1 MDPGFCEATTES
13 KLKSDWQGSQC
24 VSREGLSLTHLPW
37 GVCLFIAVLY
47 GFKKITNFSGGK
59 NGVLF
64 HYKEFK

>member
-1 MDPGFCEATTES
+1 M
-13 KLKSDWQGSQC
+13 
-24 VSREGLSLTHLPW
+24 SREGLSLTHLPW